1 MLSGSIWF
9 LNGSHL
15 QNKVTSGCITLCGAC
30 ALCQVLQAMPFLI
43 TEKVKNPCF
52 VVAEKW
58 NKLSTAI
65 SCIIKSFLFFSF
77 LFFLLE
83 QVHQLQALQLIR
95 LSKWWAM

>member
-1 MLSGSIWF
+1 MLSSSIWF

-15 QNKVTSGCITLCGAC
+15 QNKLTSDCITLCGGC
-30 ALCQVLQAMPFLI
+30 ALCQVLQAIPFLI

-65 SCIIKSFLFFSF
+65 SCIINSFLFFSVF
-77 LFFLLE
+77 SFGE